1 MIGMLETVETL
12 IAKLI
17 DEVDYP
23 HAAELFKKLSGGK
36 RLRAR
41 LVLTI
46 APSEPTAPLLGA
58 IVELIHAASLL
69 HDDVIDEAQLRR
81 GVPSVN
87 ATEGSKTAIMLGD
100 ILYSKAF
107 SELTSFDPRI
117 ARSVAESV
125 TRLSVGEMMDVG
137 MAESFNTDRDLY
149 LKMLYLKTATLIEAC
164 AYSAAILAG
173 KDEQAYATY
182 GKNLGLAFQIVDD
195 ILDITADEAT
205 LGKPSLNDFS
215 EGKVTLPYID
225 LYDRLD
231 APLKERLVK
240 SHAQVLDEDEKQ
252 WIRSQMDAFNI
263 IEHSYSH
270 ARSLCDEAI
279 GVIGDD
285 AALRS
290 IVESVIK
297 RSH

>member
-1 MIGMLETVETL
+1 MLENVENF

-17 DEVDYP
+17 DEIDYP
-23 HAAELFKKLSGGK
+23 QAAELFQKLSGGK

-41 LVLTI
+41 LILTI
-46 APSEPTAPLLGA
+46 APEVAAAPLLGA

-107 SELTSFDPRI
+107 SSLTAFDPAISR
-117 ARSVAESV
+117 AVAESV
-125 TRLSVGEMMDVG
+125 TRLSVGEMMDVA
-137 MAESFNTDRDLY
+137 MAERFNIDRDQY

-164 AYSAAILAG
+164 AYSAAVLAG
-173 KDEQAYATY
+173 KNEEAHATY

-225 LYDRLD
+225 LY
-231 APLKERLVK
+231 ERLNK
-240 SHAQVLDEDEKQ
+240 DEKARLVRNHAKVLNDEEKG
-252 WIRSQMDAFNI
+252 WIRSKMDEFKI
-263 IEHSYSH
+263 IESSYAH
-270 ARSLCDEAI
+270 ARALCDEAI
-279 GVIGDD
+279 SAIGDD
-285 AALRS
+285 MALRS
-290 IVESVIK
+290 IIETVIQ

>member
-1 MIGMLETVETL
+1 MLENVELL
-12 IAKLI
+12 INSL
-17 DEVDYP
+17 VDNVGYP
-23 HAAELFKKLSGGK
+23 QATELFGSLSGGK

-41 LVLTI
+41 LILTI
-46 APSEPTAPLLGA
+46 APVSPDAPLLGA

-117 ARSVAESV
+117 ARAVAESV
-125 TRLSVGEMMDVG
+125 TRLSVGEMMDVA
-137 MAESFNTDRDLY
+137 MAEMFNTDRDLY

-164 AYSAAILAG
+164 TYSAAILAG
-173 KDEQAYATY
+173 KDENAHALY

-195 ILDITADEAT
+195 ILDIISDEAT
-205 LGKPSLNDFS
+205 LGKPSLNDFV

-225 LYDRLD
+225 LFEALEGEEQ
-231 APLKERLVK
+231 ERLIR
-240 SHAQVLDEDEKQ
+240 SHGKVLEEDEKG
-252 WIRSQMDAFNI
+252 WITSKMDEHRI
-263 IEHSYSH
+263 IEKSYAH
-270 ARSLCDEAI
+270 ARALCDEALSA
-279 GVIGDD
+279 IGDD
-285 AALRS
+285 EALHA
-290 IVESVIK
+290 IIETVIQ

>member
-1 MIGMLETVETL
+1 MLKTVETL

-23 HAAELFKKLSGGK
+23 HATELFKTLSGGK

-41 LVLTI
+41 LILTI
-46 APSEPTAPLLGA
+46 APEAPDAPLLGA

-87 ATEGSKTAIMLGD
+87 ATHGSKTAIMLGD

-107 SELTSFDPRI
+107 SELTAFDPAISR
-117 ARSVAESV
+117 AVAESV
-125 TRLSVGEMMDVG
+125 TRLSVGEMMDVA
-137 MAESFNTDRDLY
+137 MAESFNTDRNLY

-164 AYSAAILAG
+164 AYSAAVLTG
-173 KDEQAYATY
+173 KDAHAHATY

-225 LYDRLD
+225 LYERLD
-231 APLKERLVK
+231 DAGKERLIRN
-240 SHAQVLDEDEKQ
+240 HAKVLNEEEKG
-252 WIRSQMDAFNI
+252 WIRSQMDTFEI
-263 IEHSYSH
+263 IEHSYDH
-270 ARSLCDEAI
+270 ARALCDEAI
-279 GVIGDD
+279 SVIGEDI
-285 AALRS
+285 ALRA
-290 IVESVIK
+290 IIETVIQ

>member
-23 HAAELFKKLSGGK
+23 HAADLFKKLSGGK

-46 APSEPTAPLLGA
+46 APKDERAPLLGA

-69 HDDVIDEAQLRR
+69 HDDVIDEAGLRR

-137 MAESFNTDRDLY
+137 MAESFNTSRDLY

-164 AYSAAILAG
+164 AYSAAILSN

-225 LYDRLD
+225 LYERLD
-231 APLKERLVK
+231 EPLKERLVK
-240 SHAQVLDEDEKQ
+240 SHAQLLDEEEKGWILSKMDE
-252 WIRSQMDAFNI
+252 FHI
-263 IEHSYSH
+263 IERSYEH
-270 ARSLCDEAI
+270 ARALCDEAI
-279 GVIGDD
+279 AVIGDD
-285 AALRS
+285 MALRS
-290 IVESVIK
+290 IIETVIK

>member
-1 MIGMLETVETL
+1 MLETVETL
-12 IAKLI
+12 IAKLV
-17 DEVDYP
+17 DEVGYP
-23 HAAELFKKLSGGK
+23 RATELFTKLSGGK

-41 LVLTI
+41 LILAI
-46 APSEPTAPLLGA
+46 APEASTAPLLGA

-107 SELTSFDPRI
+107 CGLTSFDSRI
-117 ARSVAESV
+117 ARSIAESV
-125 TRLSVGEMMDVG
+125 TRLSVGEMMDVA
-137 MAESFNTDRDLY
+137 MAETFNTDRSLY

-164 AYSAAILAG
+164 TYSAAILAG
-173 KDEQAYATY
+173 KDENAHALY

-195 ILDITADEAT
+195 ILDITGDEAT
-205 LGKPSLNDFS
+205 LGKPSLNDFV

-225 LYDRLD
+225 LYEALGGEERKRLIQNH
-231 APLKERLVK
+231 AKALSEEEKGWIK
-240 SHAQVLDEDEKQ
+240 SKMDEY
-252 WIRSQMDAFNI
+252 RI
-263 IEHSYSH
+263 IEKSY
-270 ARSLCDEAI
+270 AYAKALCDEAI
-279 GVIGDD
+279 GAIGED
-285 AALRS
+285 AALRA
-290 IVESVIK
+290 IIETVIQ